1 MKPALAAFL
10 LFVSPVVLTAQD
22 PAPGP
27 ASGVYPVLARIQ
39 QASQSTNDDLVR
51 LRIERWKTEPDQKA
65 ELQKIADS
73 VRRNISTAMPDL
85 IKEVQT
91 SRGSVSSAFKLYHNL
106 NILYEY
112 LNVLAESAGSFGKD
126 EESGPL
132 SRDATALDAARQD
145 LSSYIEQAAV
155 TLEVKA
161 ARPVATPT
169 PLPPPPPQKIVV
181 DDKPVKT
188 ATPKKKKT
196 SPPAPKPASTPN

>member
-1 MKPALAAFL
+1 MKPALTAFL
-10 LFVSPVVLTAQD
+10 LLFPTVVLAAQD

-27 ASGVYPVLARIQ
+27 AAGVDPVLARIQ
-39 QASQSTNDDLVR
+39 RASQATGDDLVR

-73 VRRNISTAMPDL
+73 VRRNISTAIPDL
-85 IKEVQT
+85 IKEVQANK
-91 SRGSVSSAFKLYHNL
+91 GSVSSTFKLYHNL

-169 PLPPPPPQKIVV
+169 PAPPPPPQKIVV

-196 SPPAPKPASTPN
+196 SPPAPKPASTPD

>member
-10 LFVSPVVLTAQD
+10 LLFSTIVLAAQD

-65 ELQKIADS
+65 ELQKLADS

-85 IKEVQT
+85 IKEVQS
-91 SRGSVSSAFKLYHNL
+91 SRGSVSSTFKLYHNI

-112 LNVLAESAGSFGKD
+112 LNVLAESAGSFGKP
-126 EESGPL
+126 EEYDPL
-132 SRDATALDAARQD
+132 SRDATALNVARQD

>member
-10 LFVSPVVLTAQD
+10 LLVSPVALAAQD

-39 QASQSTNDDLVR
+39 QASQATNDDLVR

-85 IKEVQT
+85 IKEVQ
-91 SRGSVSSAFKLYHNL
+91 SSKGSVSSTFKLYHNI

-112 LNVLAESAGSFGKD
+112 LNVLAESAGSFGRP
-126 EESGPL
+126 EEYDPL
-132 SRDATALDAARQD
+132 SRDATALNAARQD

-169 PLPPPPPQKIVV
+169 PPPPPPPEKIVV
-181 DDKPVKT
+181 DDAPKKT
-188 ATPKKKKT
+188 TTPKKKKT
-196 SPPAPKPASTPN
+196 SPP

>member
-10 LFVSPVVLTAQD
+10 LFSSTVVLAAQD
-22 PAPGP
+22 PAPSP
-27 ASGVYPVLARIQ
+27 VSGVDPVLARIQ
-39 QASQSTNDDLVR
+39 QASQATNDDLAR

-73 VRRNISTAMPDL
+73 VRRNISNAVPDL
-85 IKEVQT
+85 IKEVQ
-91 SRGSVSSAFKLYHNL
+91 SSKGSVSSTFKLYHNL

-112 LNVLAESAGSFGKD
+112 LNVLAESAGNFGKT
-126 EESGPL
+126 EEYGPL

-145 LSSYIEQAAV
+145 LSNYIEQAAV

-161 ARPVATPT
+161 ARPVATPA
-169 PLPPPPPQKIVV
+169 PPPPPQKIVV
-181 DDKPVKT
+181 DDTPVKT